1 MIVVD
6 TSVIVSAANAADRH
20 HEAAKKWFDDNQSEE
35 LLIPRFCLLEITS
48 ALARRKI
55 ARAKIEDVLAF
66 VKDRFSISDIDDSFV
81 RENLE
86 VVTKCL
92 LKTGDAIFVTTAFI
106 EKARYLATLDEEQA
120 ERAKVV
126 IKTVVVR

>member
-6 TSVIVSAANAADRH
+6 TSVIVSAANAVDVH
-20 HEAAKKWFDDNQSEE
+20 HKAAKKWFDDNQGEE
-35 LLIPRFCLLEITS
+35 LLVPRFCLLEITS

-55 ARAKIEDVLAF
+55 PRTKIEDVLEF
-66 VKDRFSISDIDDSFV
+66 VKERFSISDINDSFV
-81 RENLE
+81 QENLD
-86 VVTKCL
+86 VVSKCL

-106 EKARYLATLDEEQA
+106 EEARYLATLDEEQA
-120 ERAKVV
+120 ERAKAV